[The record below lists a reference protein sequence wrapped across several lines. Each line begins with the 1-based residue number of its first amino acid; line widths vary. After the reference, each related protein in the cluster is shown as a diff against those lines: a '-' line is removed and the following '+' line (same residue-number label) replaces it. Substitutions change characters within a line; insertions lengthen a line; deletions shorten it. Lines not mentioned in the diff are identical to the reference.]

1 MRIAM
6 VSEHADPTT
15 APGGE
20 DAGGQNVH
28 VAALA
33 RALAARDHTISVY
46 TRLAS
51 PGAEPVVPLAPG
63 VEVHRLPAGP
73 AAPLPKDELL
83 PHMAEFGAALGREW
97 ARQPP
102 HLVHAHFWMSGLASL
117 QGVAGLR
124 IPVAQTFH
132 ALGSVKARHQRA
144 RDTSPPERIDTER
157 RIGLACDQVIA
168 TCRDEVRELG
178 QLGIPPGK
186 VSVVPC
192 GVDTST
198 FWPSGTVAPRDS
210 PGRLLTLG
218 RLVER
223 KGIDTAIEALAGL
236 PGVELVVA
244 GGPERDQL
252 GGDAEYRRLRDLARA
267 RGVAGR
273 VVFTGA
279 VPRAQV
285 PALIRSADVV
295 VCTPWYEPFGITPL
309 EAMACGVP
317 VVASAVGGLA
327 DSVVHG
333 TTGLLI
339 PARRSGRAHGRGRD
353 AARRPGDAH
362 GVWRGRR
369 PPGPP
374 LVLLAPGRGS
384 DRERLRAARCGHAAG
399 PGYRIRPVAGGRCAM
414 TPREVTPPPGR
425 PRSGRI

>member
-6 VSEHADPTT
+6 VSEHADPTA

-33 RALAARDHTISVY
+33 RALAARDHTITVY

-51 PGAEPVVPLAPG
+51 PGAEPVVHLAPG
-63 VEVHRLPAGP
+63 VEVRRLPAGP

-83 PHMAEFGAALGREW
+83 PHMTEFGAALGREW

-102 HLVHAHFWMSGLASL
+102 DLVHAHFWMSGLASL
-117 QGVAGLR
+117 QGAAGLPV
-124 IPVAQTFH
+124 PVAQTFH
-132 ALGSVKARHQRA
+132 ALGSVKARHQGA
-144 RDTSPPERIDTER
+144 KDTSPPERIDAER
-157 RIGLACDQVIA
+157 RIGRDCDQVIA
-168 TCRDEVRELG
+168 TCHDEVRELG
-178 QLGIPPGK
+178 RLGVPSDK

-192 GVDTST
+192 GVDTGT
-198 FWPSGTVAPRDS
+198 FWPFGTVAPRDS

-223 KGIDTAIEALAGL
+223 KGIDTAIEALAQL

-244 GGPERDQL
+244 GGPERDLL
-252 GGDAEYRRLRDLARA
+252 GRDTEYRRLRGIARD
-267 RGVAGR
+267 RGVADR

-279 VPRAQV
+279 VPRTQV
-285 PALIRSADVV
+285 PALIRSADIV

-317 VVASAVGGLA
+317 VVASAVGGLT

-339 PARRSGRAHGRGRD
+339 PARDGAALAAAAGTLLGDPKMRAAFGEAG
-353 AARRPGDAH
+353 ARRARRWYSWPRVAAQTESVYLRLGA
-362 GVWRGRR
+362 GV
-369 PPGPP
+369 
-374 LVLLAPGRGS
+374 
-384 DRERLRAARCGHAAG
+384 
-399 PGYRIRPVAGGRCAM
+399 
-414 TPREVTPPPGR
+414 PPGR
-425 PRSGRI
+425 DTGRGTSLAVGAP

>member
-6 VSEHADPTT
+6 VSEHADPTA

-33 RALAARDHTISVY
+33 RALAARHHSVVVY

-51 PGAEPVVPLAPG
+51 PEAAPVVSMAPG

-73 AAPLPKDELL
+73 PAPLPKDELL
-83 PHMAEFGAALGREW
+83 PHMAELGAALAREW
-97 ARQPP
+97 AGRPP
-102 HLVHAHFWMSGLASL
+102 DLVHAHFWMSGLASL
-117 QGVAGLR
+117 QGAAGLA
-124 IPVAQTFH
+124 IPIAQTFH
-132 ALGSVKARHQRA
+132 ALGSVKARYQGT
-144 RDTSPPERIDTER
+144 RDTSPPERIGAER

-168 TCRDEVRELG
+168 TCQDEVRELG
-178 QLGIPPGK
+178 LLGIPADK

-192 GVDTST
+192 GVDTGT
-198 FWPSGTVAPRDS
+198 FWPSGAAAPRSS

-223 KGIDTAIEALAGL
+223 KGIGTAIDALPQL
-236 PGVELVVA
+236 PGAELVVA
-244 GGPERDQL
+244 GGPEPDRL
-252 GGDAEYRRLRDLARA
+252 AGHAEYRRLRHIARD
-267 RGVAGR
+267 RGVSDR
-273 VVFTGA
+273 VIFTGA
-279 VPRAQV
+279 VPRARV

-317 VVASAVGGLA
+317 VVASSVGGLT

-339 PARRSGRAHGRGRD
+339 PARDPAALAAAAGTLLADPAMRIAFGEAG
-353 AARRPGDAH
+353 ARRARRWYSWPRVAAQTESVYLRLGA
-362 GVWRGRR
+362 GR
-369 PPGPP
+369 PPGRDTG
-374 LVLLAPGRGS
+374 PGRSLAVG
-384 DRERLRAARCGHAAG
+384 A
-399 PGYRIRPVAGGRCAM
+399 P
-414 TPREVTPPPGR
+414 
-425 PRSGRI
+425 